1 MDEIE
6 VGKAFDYLKGLINE
20 KEFISMTEDI
30 IKATEGLAIKPK
42 TTKETE
48 DECRVESAL
57 SLDNNRRSRNVR
69 MFDIL
74 DWIKKQI
81 TEFITRETSS
91 EFNPIILE
99 NFQDDLSDV
108 RGII

>member
-1 MDEIE
+1 MSIRDELIYLLQKYRAIETNLNKYLIYINKMITNRDKMDQIE
-6 VGKAFDYLKGLINE
+6 VGKAFDYLRGLINE

-74 DWIKKQI
+74 D
-81 TEFITRETSS
+81 
-91 EFNPIILE
+91 
-99 NFQDDLSDV
+99 
-108 RGII
+108 